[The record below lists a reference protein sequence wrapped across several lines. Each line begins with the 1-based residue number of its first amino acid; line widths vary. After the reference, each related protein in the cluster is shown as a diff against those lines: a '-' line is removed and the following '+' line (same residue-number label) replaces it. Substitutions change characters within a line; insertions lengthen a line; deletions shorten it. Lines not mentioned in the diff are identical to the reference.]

1 MDKTLSI
8 SYERYIK
15 LCMKEKQMLEK
26 CLEKYGVKD
35 CDIYKTLFKDCEKF
49 KNQKNTNH
57 MI

>member
-26 CLEKYGVKD
+26 CLERYGVQD
-35 CDIYKTLFKDCEKF
+35 CNIYKSLFKDCEKF
-49 KNQKNTNH
+49 KNQKKQ
-57 MI
+57 II